1 MSSEETTSDADGED
15 TLLLKQPMPWRSDK
29 VTTFFYDLDKHKE
42 TVKSSQSKR
51 PRFVPVR
58 TKCLLVLYLTKS
70 GQLYVIHS
78 SPLDLLPL
86 TFERNSIDYLWH
98 THSVNMFSLNHHPLQ
113 IPCTVSFKVTLQKK
127 LCFLFQDR
135 FRIGHISCNKS
146 WKLPSSGKSQV
157 SCTWPAIG

>member
-1 MSSEETTSDADGED
+1 MFLNTYLLSKPLAAFISMQRLSDRLSSLNKATLPEKDKNKRRTVFTKEFMSSEETTSDADGED

-51 PRFVPVR
+51 LRFVPVR

-86 TFERNSIDYLWH
+86 TFERNSIDYLVLM
-98 THSVNMFSLNHHPLQ
+98 TQSFS
-113 IPCTVSFKVTLQKK
+113 
-127 LCFLFQDR
+127 
-135 FRIGHISCNKS
+135 
-146 WKLPSSGKSQV
+146 
-157 SCTWPAIG
+157 